1 MTKHFTI
8 VALLAF
14 SGLAQA
20 GNYATCLLDKLP
32 GVQNQAA
39 TSAAIRMCQ
48 TDHPG
53 GMVKVPQG
61 DSRGFFASFRSGS
74 ECTLEKS
81 KDTRFVP
88 ATQLISS
95 ACHRLY
101 DAPPKPIKPARLFDD
116 LKPKPSPARSATE
129 EQNSRAQELHYAR
142 IYSAHPDASEVA
154 GSQKFKSWI
163 AGQPSHLRT
172 AYENVISSGTADQ
185 VIAMLND
192 FKSSQSPS
200 PIVNQAARRGPQYPD
215 CVFRQ
220 TMTDADYE
228 ACGIS
233 PPGKQ

>member
-1 MTKHFTI
+1 MKKLLITA
-8 VALLAF
+8 ALL
-14 SGLAQA
+14 SLSCLAQA

-88 ATQLISS
+88 AAQLISS

-101 DAPPKPIKPARLFDD
+101 DAPPKPIKPTRLFDD
-116 LKPKPSPARSATE
+116 LKPSPTISATE
-129 EQNSRAQELHYAR
+129 EQISREQELHFAK
-142 IYSAHPDASEVA
+142 IYSAHPDASDVA
-154 GSQKFKSWI
+154 GSQKFKSWV
-163 AGQPSHLRT
+163 AAQPSHLRT

-200 PIVNQAARRGPQYPD
+200 VIVNQAARSGPQYPD

-228 ACGIS
+228 ACGIR